1 LETERLSIR
10 PLAPGDGA
18 FIYELLNTEGW
29 LRFIGNRHLGS
40 SQGAERY
47 IVGMIHRKDIFYN
60 VFSLK
65 QTGQPI
71 GIVTLR
77 LRDGQPHPDLGF
89 AILPA
94 HERRGYT
101 LEASRRY
108 LEALAPHYT
117 GQQIGGIVMPT
128 NLGSIRLLERL
139 GFRFQHQWTD
149 GQETLAL
156 YAQAM
161 PKVI

>member
-1 LETERLSIR
+1 LETERLAIR

-40 SQGAERY
+40 SQDAERY
-47 IVGMIHRKDIFYN
+47 IVGMLNRKDIFYN
-60 VFSLK
+60 VFSLLP
-65 QTGQPI
+65 TGQPI

-77 LRDGQPHPDLGF
+77 LRDGHPHPDLGF

-101 LEASRRY
+101 LEASRHY
-108 LEALAPHYT
+108 LEALAPHYA
-117 GQQIGGIVMPT
+117 GRQIGGIVMPA

-139 GFRFQHQWTD
+139 GFGFQHQWTD
-149 GQETLAL
+149 GKETLAL
-156 YAQAM
+156 YTQTM